1 MSPPLP
7 EPANG
12 ALENANPALRIREL
26 QAHLSRHAD
35 EAPAWIELGQ
45 LLLHCGRLEEAAQAF
60 MEAAALLP
68 EDPAIRSALGALFFK
83 LSMPR
88 EAMHW
93 HGEALALKPDELL
106 LQLNHLFIVPLI
118 PESSQQVSEYRQ
130 RCLEGVE
137 RLVASD
143 CAWQAHQFSAFHHP
157 FYLIYHHCDD
167 RKLLEAY
174 ATILGRVIPQAPPL
188 HSEQTSGRLR
198 IAFLSAYFCD
208 HSHGRAFEGWIR
220 NLDRSRFELILVHL
234 HDSPQDASHE
244 RFNTYAD
251 KILTLS
257 PALAKAHQQLIDLKL
272 DVLFFT
278 DIGMNLMATYLACSR
293 FAPVQVTGWGV
304 PQTSG
309 MPMIDYYI
317 SGDLVDSEESQVFY
331 SEQLIRVP
339 GLPCCYRS
347 DHLRYESRSR
357 EYFFLPE
364 GDPLIGCPQNLWKL
378 PAEFDGYLE
387 QISRRVPEAWFVI
400 MESDL
405 SHHTKLFL
413 QRLQQNAPSAHA
425 RVIVLSRMRRE
436 EFIALVAELDL
447 LLDPPNFS
455 SGVTMFDVLH
465 TGTPFVAMEGRF
477 LRSRFVAGAY
487 RLIGLENPPIAASEA
502 DYIDLVVHLLHNPVE
517 LGQLRSRLKQL
528 AKQHLYDRL
537 EGLRA
542 FEQFAIDAVHRAR
555 EQGTSA

>member
-1 MSPPLP
+1 MSDRAPNPGNSGD
-7 EPANG
+7 ANESPTQRLR
-12 ALENANPALRIREL
+12 ALQEYLSLNPAD
-26 QAHLSRHAD
+26 AA
-35 EAPAWIELGQ
+35 AWIELAQWLLQCGQ
-45 LLLHCGRLEEAAQAF
+45 LEDAAQAF

-68 EDPAIRSALGALFFK
+68 QDPAIRAALGALFFK
-83 LSMPR
+83 LSMPE
-88 EAMHW
+88 EARHW
-93 HGEALALKPDELL
+93 HGEALALQPDELL

-118 PESSQQVSEYRQ
+118 PESIDQVSHYRQ

-137 RLVASD
+137 RLLESD
-143 CAWQAHQFSAFHHP
+143 IPLQSHQFSAFHHP

-167 RKLLEAY
+167 RRLLEAY
-174 ATILGRVIPQAPPL
+174 ANILSRVIPQVVPQGSSRPD
-188 HSEQTSGRLR
+188 GRIR
-198 IAFLSAYFCD
+198 IGFLSAYFCD

-220 NLDRSRFELILVHL
+220 NIDRSLFELILVHL
-234 HDSPQDASHE
+234 PDSTQDAIFE
-244 RFNTYAD
+244 RFNSYAD
-251 KILTLS
+251 GVVILS
-257 PALAKAHQQLIDLKL
+257 SALASAHQQLIGLNL

-278 DIGMNLMATYLACSR
+278 DIGMNLMTTYLACSR

-317 SGDLVDSEESQVFY
+317 SGDLVESHESDIFY

-339 GLPCCYRS
+339 GLPCCYLS
-347 DHLRYESRSR
+347 DHLSYESRSR

-364 GDPLIGCPQNLWKL
+364 DAPLIGCPQNLWKL

-387 QISRRVPEAWFVI
+387 QIARRVPGAWFVI
-400 MESDL
+400 MEADIARY
-405 SHHTKLFL
+405 TQLFL
-413 QRLQQNAPSAHA
+413 QRLQQAAPSAHA
-425 RVIVLSRMRRE
+425 RLIVLSRLDRA

-487 RLIGLENPPIAASEA
+487 RLIGLENPPIATSEA
-502 DYIDLVVHLLHNPVE
+502 EYIDIAVNLLNNPAE
-517 LGQLRSRLKQL
+517 LGRLRSRLKQV

-542 FEQFAIDAVHRAR
+542 FEQFAFDAAHKAR
-555 EQGTSA
+555 TLVAAD